1 MTADG
6 AATVEALRA
15 ELARAKEQARFG
27 NAAALKAAEELK
39 AEKATHG
46 ESRDKMAKMAI
57 ELKATADRCRVLEK
71 ENQAKASDLEKA
83 AATRKDLR
91 SAMRA
96 KKEELREAG
105 DIVAGKSFML
115 RRKFGDPRYAPL
127 DRLWS
132 SEDVYMD
139 LAASAADAAKYF
151 QGQTDRE
158 VDQLF
163 WTQFHSPE
171 RPLSLTDQLAEW
183 AELNRLSGLAMRS
196 VVDQLWPERLKPN
209 NYFGLVQQFLDV
221 VPRINA
227 MKRSAC
233 IEGSRMA
240 FARVKAYW
248 AEMDATTVAAR
259 DSAIGRRAAEHYF
272 EEVLEGARLIE
283 TQCSKN
289 IMFE

>member
-1 MTADG
+1 MET
-6 AATVEALRA
+6 LRA
-15 ELARAKEQARFG
+15 ELARAKEQARSS

-39 AEKATHG
+39 AEKAAHG
-46 ESRDKMAKMAI
+46 ESRDKMAI
-57 ELKATADRCRVLEK
+57 ELKDIADRCRVLEK
-71 ENQAKASDLEKA
+71 ENRAKATDLEKA
-83 AATRKDLR
+83 TAADKDTR

-105 DIVAGKSFML
+105 DIAAGKPFML

-158 VDQLF
+158 VDKLF
-163 WTQFHSPE
+163 WSQFNVPE
-171 RPLSLTDQLAEW
+171 RPLPLTDQLAEW
-183 AELNRLSGLAMRS
+183 AELNRLSGLSMRS
-196 VVDQLWPERLKPN
+196 VVDQLWPERPKPN
-209 NYFGLVQQFLDV
+209 SYFSLVQQFLDV

-240 FARVKAYW
+240 LARVKAYW

-259 DSAIGRRAAEHYF
+259 DSAIGRMAAEHYF

>member
-15 ELARAKEQARFG
+15 ELARAKEQARLG

-39 AEKATHG
+39 AEKAAHG

-57 ELKATADRCRVLEK
+57 ELKAAADRCRVLEK

-163 WTQFHSPE
+163 WRQFHSPE

-196 VVDQLWPERLKPN
+196 VVDQLWPERSKPN
-209 NYFGLVQQFLDV
+209 SYFSLVQQFLDV

-233 IEGSRMA
+233 IEGARMA

>member
-15 ELARAKEQARFG
+15 ELARAKEQARLG
-27 NAAALKAAEELK
+27 NAAALKAAKELQAKK
-39 AEKATHG
+39 AAHG

-57 ELKATADRCRVLEK
+57 ELKAAADRCRVLEK

-83 AATRKDLR
+83 AATRKDIR
-91 SAMRA
+91 YAMRA

-163 WTQFHSPE
+163 W
-171 RPLSLTDQLAEW
+171 R
-183 AELNRLSGLAMRS
+183 
-196 VVDQLWPERLKPN
+196 
-209 NYFGLVQQFLDV
+209 
-221 VPRINA
+221 
-227 MKRSAC
+227 
-233 IEGSRMA
+233 
-240 FARVKAYW
+240 
-248 AEMDATTVAAR
+248 
-259 DSAIGRRAAEHYF
+259 
-272 EEVLEGARLIE
+272 
-283 TQCSKN
+283 
-289 IMFE
+289 